1 MSDIQTNTYGVTL
14 QGFVVKPLQQIL
26 TEMET
31 AAQGIWGPQIDLGPD
46 GPVGQMIGN
55 DALKV
60 YNLWEVLQAV
70 YSSFNPNSAEGI
82 SLDRVAAMV
91 AVKRKIAMP
100 TSVTEELYGTLG
112 TNVYTGHIVSQ
123 STTGLQF
130 SLTAAVTI
138 ALSSLLTVNLT
149 IGTVASGH
157 VYSLTLDGNLV
168 SYTAGGSDTAATI
181 AAALISAIN
190 ALSISTITVTNLGL
204 GVFTIAANDGETA
217 FSLSALDSYT
227 AASAY
232 ASPGIYNCTQTG
244 PNPAPAGSVNTINNP
259 INGLTAV
266 SNPAVGVLGNLA
278 ETDPAFRVRRL
289 TALLGGNATDVAIAN
304 YIYQNVPGVTFAY
317 CVSNRLSVPDGL
329 GRPAH
334 SFEVQVLGGAP
345 QAIANALWLCM
356 PSGIQ
361 PYGNQGSFTV
371 IDSSGNPQIVTFSRP
386 IPQYI
391 WISITTTADSSGT
404 YPSNGGALIKAAIV
418 NWAQGLAPFT
428 SAAVP
433 LIGGRVKIYALNTP
447 ILTIPGIES
456 ATITI
461 AVTSTPV
468 APGGYG
474 SSDIV
479 LNTEQQAVFSTAQIL
494 VNGS

>member
-1 MSDIQTNTYGVTL
+1 MSDIQANTYGVTL
-14 QGFVVKPLQQIL
+14 NGFVVKPLAQIL
-26 TEMET
+26 TELET

-46 GPVGQMIGN
+46 GPVGQQIGN

-82 SLDRVAAMV
+82 SLDRVAAIV
-91 AVKRKIAMP
+91 AVKRKLAMP
-100 TSVTEELYGTLG
+100 TSVTEALYGTLG
-112 TNVYTGHIVSQ
+112 TVVFLGHIVSQ

-138 ALSSLLTVNLT
+138 ALASLLTVNLT
-149 IGTVASGH
+149 IGTVSSGH
-157 VYSLTLDGNLV
+157 VYSLTLNGNLI
-168 SYTAGGSDTAATI
+168 SYTAGGADTASTI
-181 AAALISAIN
+181 AAALIAQIN
-190 ALSISTITVTNLGL
+190 ALAISTISVTNLGS
-204 GVFTIAANDGETA
+204 GVFTIAANDGQTA
-217 FSLSALDSYT
+217 FSISALDAYT
-227 AASAY
+227 TATAY

-244 PNPAPAGSVNTINNP
+244 PNPAPIGSVNTINNP
-259 INGLTAV
+259 INGLTSV
-266 SNPAVGVLGNLA
+266 SNPAAGVLGNLA

-289 TALLGGNATDVAIAN
+289 TALFQGNATDVAIAN

-317 CVSNRLSVPDGL
+317 CVSNRLNVPDSL

-334 SFEVQVLGGAP
+334 SFEVQVIGGAN
-345 QAIANALWLCM
+345 QAIANALWQCM

-361 PYGNQGSFTV
+361 PYGNVGPLTV
-371 IDSSGNPQIVTFSRP
+371 VDSSGNNQTVYFSRP
-386 IPQYI
+386 VPQYI

-428 SAAVP
+428 SAAIP

-447 ILTIPGIES
+447 VLTIPGIES

-468 APGGYG
+468 APGSYG
-474 SSDIV
+474 SSDI
-479 LNTEQQAVFSTAQIL
+479 LLTTEQQAVFAISQIL